1 MTISEIQ
8 DHVKE
13 LCKRNDWNEKD
24 VDQRFKY
31 LMTEIGELSDELIKL
46 KWKDQNKDILKRK
59 IGHEIFDVI
68 WNLCDLANLLEIDME
83 KCGREKME
91 LNNKRVW
98 K

>member
-1 MTISEIQ
+1 MKIREIQ
-8 DHVKE
+8 EHVE
-13 LCKRNDWNEKD
+13 DLCKKNNWNEKD

-68 WNLCDLANLLEIDME
+68 WNLCDLANLLKIDLE

-91 LNNKRVW
+91 LNNKRKW
-98 K
+98 